1 MTDTPERTP
10 ARAGGQ
16 RGAMNTDC
24 LYVSDLDGTLMR
36 SDGTI
41 SPFTAEAVNAL
52 TARGFAFTYATA
64 RSVESARTITGGL
77 DLELPVVTRN
87 GCVLADNRTGKHLE
101 KALFTEEEVA
111 LLKRLLP
118 ELPET
123 GFVSCFIG
131 EEMIKTFLP
140 GKHTPGLQKYLDYY
154 RTDPRMV
161 AADSFDGLFRGEPGY
176 VTLIDDRDKME
187 PFYER
192 LRRYPGW
199 ECLFQKD
206 TYWDEY
212 WVEVCPRNCT
222 KAKAVLQM
230 KERCGFRKLV
240 VFGDSVNDLSMF
252 RVADEAY
259 AVGNATEELKAAA
272 TAVIGSNDED
282 AVAKTLLRLAGMT
295 E

>member
-1 MTDTPERTP
+1 
-10 ARAGGQ
+10 
-16 RGAMNTDC
+16 MNTDC

-36 SDGTI
+36 GDGTI
-41 SPFTAEAVNAL
+41 SPFTAETVNAL
-52 TARGFAFTYATA
+52 AARGVAFTYATA
-64 RSVESARTITGGL
+64 RSVESARTITGEL
-77 DLELPVVTRN
+77 ELELPVITRN
-87 GCVLADNRTGKHLE
+87 GCVLADNKTGKHLE

-111 LLKRLLP
+111 LLKHLLP

-131 EEMIKTFLP
+131 EEMIKTYLP
-140 GKHTPGLQKYLDYY
+140 GKHTPGLQKYLDFY

-161 AADSFDGLFRGEPGY
+161 AAESFDGLFCGQPGY
-176 VTLIDDRDKME
+176 VTLIDDKDKME

-192 LRRYPGW
+192 LRQYSCW

-212 WVEVCPRNCT
+212 WVEVCPRGCT

-230 KERCGFRKLV
+230 KERYGFKKLV
-240 VFGDSVNDLSMF
+240 VFGDSTNDLSMF

-259 AVGNATEELKAAA
+259 AVENATEELKAAA
-272 TAVIGSNDED
+272 TAVIGPNDGD
-282 AVAKTLLRLAGMT
+282 AVAKTLLRLADTGARM
-295 E
+295 